1 MRENQAAVFF
11 RNGKGLDI
19 FGPGRHTLSTKNLPI
34 LTKVLSLPWGFTS
47 PFRAEVCF
55 INLKVF
61 TNMRWGTRDPVAFK
75 DRELGLIRLR
85 AFGTFTMKITQP
97 LLFINTIVGT
107 QGSFGTNIVEDY
119 VREIIVSRFND
130 FLGETPDSIL
140 DLLKHYNEMTVT
152 VKTLLTEDFKKYG
165 MDLVDFYVNRITSP
179 EDVQKMIDE
188 RSGRLW
194 ATSTAF

>member
-1 MRENQAAVFF
+1 
-11 RNGKGLDI
+11 
-19 FGPGRHTLSTKNLPI
+19 
-34 LTKVLSLPWGFTS
+34 
-47 PFRAEVCF
+47 
-55 INLKVF
+55 
-61 TNMRWGTRDPVAFK
+61 
-75 DRELGLIRLR
+75 
-85 AFGTFTMKITQP
+85 
-97 LLFINTIVGT
+97 
-107 QGSFGTNIVEDY
+107 VEDY